1 MSSPDLRIDSL
12 RLTNFRSFSTCEI
25 DFHPSLTVLVA
36 ENGQGKSAIL
46 DAVSIS
52 LGPVLDV
59 LTGTRRNRDL
69 RISDAHLAKGYDDAM
84 KCASHT
90 SFEAKG
96 LVAGRPTTWSR
107 SLSTLSDHSR
117 SSTKGLKDLSLGAAS
132 LHARLESLDESS
144 VLPLIAVY
152 GTGRLWNEQETAS
165 ARKRARID
173 ERSRLIGYIE
183 CFSPK
188 SSFGLLSEWFENAFR
203 DLGNAAYTREVFG
216 QIGLVDVI
224 KHAVREVLR
233 PTGWQELNWDNKE
246 RILIVEHPEFGCLP
260 LSLLSDGVRNMV
272 SLVADIAH
280 RCVRLNPQLDREAAT
295 RTPGILLIDEVDMHL
310 HPRWQQIILEL
321 LQRSFPCLQM
331 IVSTHSPHVLS
342 AVSSDSIRIIEV
354 QHGHGIV
361 EQPELETKGVESS
374 AVLAEVMDVKPAPPV
389 DEARWLSE
397 YRALVQTSNQDSD
410 EAKELWQRLL
420 EHYGRGHP
428 VMEEVEVLRRLQEFR
443 RNNNVP
449 PQRGV

>member
-52 LGPVLDV
+52 LGPIIDV

-69 RISDAHLAKGYDDAM
+69 RTSDAHLAKGDDGAM
-84 KCASHT
+84 KPASYA
-90 SFEAKG
+90 SFEATG
-96 LVAGRPTTWSR
+96 VVAGRSTTWSR
-107 SLSTLSDHSR
+107 SLSTLTDHAR
-117 SSTKGLKDLSLGAAS
+117 SSTKGLKRLSSEAAN
-132 LHARLESLDESS
+132 LRARVGSLDDKS

-152 GTGRLWNEQETAS
+152 GTGRLWNEQATAS
-165 ARKRARID
+165 ARNKTRID
-173 ERSRLIGYIE
+173 ERSRLVGYIE
-183 CFSPK
+183 CFVPN

-203 DLGNAAYTREVFG
+203 DIGNAAYTREVFG

-233 PTGWQELNWDNKE
+233 PTGWQELNWDPND
-246 RILIVEHPEFGCLP
+246 RLLVVEHPEFGRLP

-280 RCVRLNPQLDREAAT
+280 RCVRLNPQLDQEAAR

-310 HPRWQQIILEL
+310 HPRWQQLVLQL
-321 LQRSFPCLQM
+321 LQSCFPCLQL

-342 AVSSDSIRIIEV
+342 TVSSESIRIIEV
-354 QHGHGIV
+354 QGGQGKV
-361 EQPELETKGVESS
+361 GKPEYETKGVESS
-374 AVLAEVMDVKPAPPV
+374 AVLAEVMEVRPVPPV
-389 DEARWLSE
+389 NEAKWLSE

-410 EAKELWQRLL
+410 EAKRLWQQLL
-420 EHYGRGHP
+420 DHYGRGHP

-443 RNNNVP
+443 RNNNVSP
-449 PQRGV
+449 PRGV